1 MALDRSSLLPTF
13 PWPIPRRVLCAS
25 RPQALRT
32 LSLLTDGGLAAQMA
46 GFTSWP
52 KPNLVK
58 EPYPT
63 VAERLHAGKAAY
75 RAWLKTP
82 DGAGCTYVLP
92 DTSDE
97 EEDDEVE
104 QIMEERIVVRR
115 PLLPSCPPSLAGS
128 SVLFAIPVRPVVD
141 SVKLNR
147 VESRRGEESLLPLHV
162 RI

>member
-1 MALDRSSLLPTF
+1 MADCTPCPLRKPTSG
-13 PWPIPRRVLCAS
+13 P
-25 RPQALRT
+25 RT

-82 DGAGCTYVLP
+82 EGAGCTYVLP

-115 PLLPSCPPSLAGS
+115 PLLPSCPPALPASPALLLAM
-128 SVLFAIPVRPVVD
+128 PVRPVVD

-147 VESRRGEESLLPLHV
+147 VEGRRVRCCLWLHV

>member
-1 MALDRSSLLPTF
+1 
-13 PWPIPRRVLCAS
+13 
-25 RPQALRT
+25 
-32 LSLLTDGGLAAQMA
+32 MA

-82 DGAGCTYVLP
+82 EGAGCTYVLP

-128 SVLFAIPVRPVVD
+128 SVLLAIPARPAVGFCQAQ
-141 SVKLNR
+141 SSR
-147 VESRRGEESLLPLHV
+147 ESERRGLAVASACPHLIYLC
-162 RI
+162 

>member
-1 MALDRSSLLPTF
+1 
-13 PWPIPRRVLCAS
+13 
-25 RPQALRT
+25 
-32 LSLLTDGGLAAQMA
+32 MA

-82 DGAGCTYVLP
+82 VGAGCTYVLP

-115 PLLPSCPPSLAGS
+115 PLLPS
-128 SVLFAIPVRPVVD
+128 
-141 SVKLNR
+141 
-147 VESRRGEESLLPLHV
+147 
-162 RI
+162 

>member
-1 MALDRSSLLPTF
+1 MDRPSLLPTF

-25 RPQALRT
+25 RPQAPRT
-32 LSLLTDGGLAAQMA
+32 LSLLTDGGLAAQTA

-82 DGAGCTYVLP
+82 EGAGCTYVLP

-115 PLLPSCPPSLAGS
+115 PLLPSQPRRLFCSRCMFVLLLILS
-128 SVLFAIPVRPVVD
+128 SSI
-141 SVKLNR
+141 
-147 VESRRGEESLLPLHV
+147 ESRAGEFAVASGCMSG

>member
-1 MALDRSSLLPTF
+1 MADSTPCPLRKPTSG
-13 PWPIPRRVLCAS
+13 P
-25 RPQALRT
+25 RT

-82 DGAGCTYVLP
+82 EGAGCTYVLP

-128 SVLFAIPVRPVVD
+128 AALLAMPVRPVGF
-141 SVKLNR
+141 SQAQ
-147 VESRRGEESLLPLHV
+147 SS
-162 RI
+162 

>member
-1 MALDRSSLLPTF
+1 MALDRSSLLPTS

-25 RPQALRT
+25 RPQAL
-32 LSLLTDGGLAAQMA
+32 SLLTDGGLAAQVA

-82 DGAGCTYVLP
+82 EGAGCTYVLP

-115 PLLPSCPPSLAGS
+115 PLLPSQPRRLFCFARDACS
-128 SVLFAIPVRPVVD
+128 SCWFLSSSIELRVTEF
-141 SVKLNR
+141 SVA
-147 VESRRGEESLLPLHV
+147 SGCMSG